1 MKNYRVTVYEVYS
14 YDIDVNAEDED
25 QAIEK
30 ANDVIASDTPIGEYS
45 HTLPTDEWS
54 VNEY

>member
-1 MKNYRVTVYEVYS
+1 VKNYRVTVYEVYS
-14 YDIDVNAEDED
+14 YDIDVEAESES
-25 QAIEK
+25 QAIDK
-30 ANDVIASDTPIGEYS
+30 ANEVIEEETPSGEYS

>member
-1 MKNYRVTVYEVYS
+1 MKSYRVTVYEVHS
-14 YDIDVNAEDED
+14 FDIDVEAENED

-30 ANDVIASDTPIGEYS
+30 ANEVIEEETPIGEYS